1 MAVIAS
7 VKAKG
12 VARYQA
18 CALLQIKVRRIEWW
32 EEKIR
37 RTGSMEYSRSG
48 PKQVVHAI
56 MPVERVQSLPY
67 QTALPQ
73 MDYHLGC

>member
-18 CALLQIKVRRIEWW
+18 CVLLQIKVRRIERW

-48 PKQVVHAI
+48 PKQVVNAI
-56 MPVERVQSLPY
+56 MPVEREAVLE
-67 QTALPQ
+67 
-73 MDYHLGC
+73 